1 MAGFSI
7 QRYRYKAIP
16 NPPIPVCH
24 KPTNWTTVKISQ
36 ELCPKIL
43 LIEMFENRL
52 DNEKTVKISRD
63 IRSTTW
69 NDIVKLRISMM
80 IFFLGRKMKPIIN
93 ECVPQGQS
101 SA

>member
-24 KPTNWTTVKISQ
+24 KPTNVTTVKISQ

-43 LIEMFENRL
+43 LIDMFENRL
-52 DNEKTVKISRD
+52 DNENTVKISRD
-63 IRSTTW
+63 IRRTTW
-69 NDIVKLRISMM
+69 NDIEKVKISMM
-80 IFFLGRKMKPIIN
+80 IFLLGRKMKTLIN
-93 ECVPQGQS
+93 EY
-101 SA
+101 

>member
-16 NPPIPVCH
+16 NPPIPVCY

-69 NDIVKLRISMM
+69 NDIVKLR
-80 IFFLGRKMKPIIN
+80 
-93 ECVPQGQS
+93 
-101 SA
+101 

>member
-1 MAGFSI
+1 M
-7 QRYRYKAIP
+7 
-16 NPPIPVCH
+16 
-24 KPTNWTTVKISQ
+24 KISQ

-69 NDIVKLRISMM
+69 NGIVKLSISIM
-80 IFFLGRKMKPIIN
+80 IFFLGRKMKTIIN
-93 ECVPQGQS
+93 EPQGHS
-101 SA
+101 NA

>member
-24 KPTNWTTVKISQ
+24 KPTNVTTVKISQ

-43 LIEMFENRL
+43 LIDMFENRL
-52 DNEKTVKISRD
+52 DNENTVKISQD
-63 IRSTTW
+63 IRRTTW
-69 NDIVKLRISMM
+69 NDIEKVKISMM
-80 IFFLGRKMKPIIN
+80 IFLLGRKMKTLIN
-93 ECVPQGQS
+93 EY
-101 SA
+101 

>member
-24 KPTNWTTVKISQ
+24 KPTNVTTVKISQ

-43 LIEMFENRL
+43 LIEMFENML

-63 IRSTTW
+63 IRRTTW
-69 NDIVKLRISMM
+69 NDIQKVRFSMSWLPSSLIS
-80 IFFLGRKMKPIIN
+80 IKYNF
-93 ECVPQGQS
+93 
-101 SA
+101 

>member
-24 KPTNWTTVKISQ
+24 KPTNVTTVKISQ
-36 ELCPKIL
+36 ELCPKRL
-43 LIEMFENRL
+43 LIEIFENRL

-80 IFFLGRKMKPIIN
+80 ILFLGRKMKPIIN
-93 ECVPQGQS
+93 ECAPQGQS